1 MWVCPKCDVGMP
13 QMRCGYAPN
22 AEENSKKQIR
32 DIIAEKRPKQYSEHI
47 YLQPLEAR
55 PHLLKK

>member
-32 DIIAEKRPKQYSEHI
+32 DIIAEKRPKQY
-47 YLQPLEAR
+47 
-55 PHLLKK
+55 